1 MSVPHTLGS
10 IALQLGD
17 GLGLL
22 DICHCEKFDYVTE
35 ENGSREKGEG

>member
-1 MSVPHTLGS
+1 MGVPHTLGS

-35 ENGSREKGEG
+35 ENGLSEKGEG